1 MNNHLTSRQML
12 AYLDG
17 ELSRSETHHA
27 EDHLHSCWT
36 CRSKVERLT
45 ADIATIL
52 DAQNESFSTA
62 LPPPPRPWPSFN
74 ALLARN
80 ASPPPTPLW
89 ARTFA
94 HVNSLLSPA
103 RVLVSSAAIVVLV
116 ILAYS
121 VFRPRPVSAK
131 EVLRRVQIA
140 DTNRSTI
147 TRDQVIRERV
157 HIRKTMRGENH
168 SQSMQVDTWKSLT
181 AAYWNAPDHD
191 SVAADLEA
199 QYRAHNIPIGLPL
212 SATSADSWGKV
223 AGGSP
228 TVSQQGSD
236 VDLSFAASGD
246 SATGAVERVNLLIQ
260 PETWKVKQMTLEFPD
275 ASFEVTEDDF
285 SVVPVSAVPLEL
297 LAYLEPEAT
306 PQMLVQPVAHRLSGV
321 AASLIHVPA
330 VNLDKAEMD
339 VYATLHRLN
348 ADLGE
353 PVTVTRSS
361 HSVQVGLWQLPPDR
375 QNELR
380 AALEPKPGVEVELAA
395 PLTSGA
401 ISSPAIAP
409 PIAAASGPL
418 YIPAESGGDDQRLL
432 KLFGSVKKE
441 QEFTDQALATS
452 TAILSHLYALR
463 NLQEQ
468 FPPEKEQS
476 LPSEQRAQLAALVHD
491 HAAAAAVSLDTLRTQ
506 LAPLNTAF
514 HISTSESMAQP
525 AVVDWQSGSLDA
537 LQSARTADH
546 LLRSM
551 LTTSET
557 PAAPDIALP
566 QIEQELSHLSAELNN
581 FNGITR

>member
-62 LPPPPRPWPSFN
+62 LQPPPRPWPSFN

-80 ASPPPTPLW
+80 ASPPPIPLW

-94 HVNSLLSPA
+94 HVNSLLSPV

-121 VFRPRPVSAK
+121 AFRSRAVSAK
-131 EVLRRVQIA
+131 EVLRQVQIA
-140 DTNRSTI
+140 DTNRTAI
-147 TRDQVIRERV
+147 TKDQVIRERV

-168 SQSMQVDTWKSLT
+168 SQAMQVDTWKSLT

-212 SATSADSWGKV
+212 SAASADSWGKV

-236 VDLSFAASGD
+236 VDLSFAGTDD
-246 SATGAVERVNLLIQ
+246 SATGAVERVNFLIQ
-260 PETWKVKQMTLEFPD
+260 PETWQVKQMTLEFPD

-285 SVVPVSAVPLEL
+285 SVVPVSAVPPEL

-330 VNLDKAEMD
+330 VNLDHAELE
-339 VYATLHRLN
+339 VFATLHRLN

-380 AALEPKPGVEVELAA
+380 AALEPVPGVQVELTAPVREHRDLKTGHRTAHSDDQWSVVYPCGVWWRRPTPSQAVRKCREGARVYRPDSCHQYGHPLASLCVAEPARAVSTGEGAGSCAGAA
-395 PLTSGA
+395 RATRRARTRSRCGCGGQSRHLKSASGA
-401 ISSPAIAP
+401 AQHGFPRLGKRSS
-409 PIAAASGPL
+409 
-418 YIPAESGGDDQRLL
+418 D
-432 KLFGSVKKE
+432 
-441 QEFTDQALATS
+441 S
-452 TAILSHLYALR
+452 TGCI
-463 NLQEQ
+463 
-468 FPPEKEQS
+468 
-476 LPSEQRAQLAALVHD
+476 
-491 HAAAAAVSLDTLRTQ
+491 
-506 LAPLNTAF
+506 
-514 HISTSESMAQP
+514 
-525 AVVDWQSGSLDA
+525 DWQSSA
-537 LQSARTADH
+537 LEALETARKR
-546 LLRSM
+546 RS
-551 LTTSET
+551 
-557 PAAPDIALP
+557 PAAFHADNQPNARRP
-566 QIEQELSHLSAELNN
+566 
-581 FNGITR
+581 